1 MNERYRWIG
10 AALCRAF
17 VLVCA
22 AVLVLTA
29 TAALLTRAGMP
40 FAGAYTG
47 GVLIAAVGTLIVSR
61 NGAPRV
67 LLPSPAITAWLV
79 YEEIIAHG
87 IAWQDVLI
95 VSAVTALMGALLMRA
110 ASMGRMIDALPSV
123 IRTGLLLSLALGMLT
138 QAAQAA
144 RILLPSP
151 WALTMGGML
160 SDPLTYFTL
169 VGVLL
174 VLLLYVR
181 QKELALPIGIGI
193 VLLLTWAEGFWEI
206 PAAPF
211 LQPELALP
219 LMAGGQ
225 DTLDVPAAIG
235 LGITLLI
242 ALTVESTA
250 VLATEGWRP
259 PAKPDTPLIRLF
271 AVSGIGSLLAAFPLS
286 IAPISAA
293 LPAAEERRIG
303 GIPATATGTA
313 LLLFLLLPCAP
324 LLAALAEFPA
334 APALTLAVLGLM
346 LLRRALMQLQSAKRL
361 TLCDAAVL
369 AIFVLASYDL
379 RTGLTLALLTW
390 VLLMAAGGAHHAI
403 HRSTIVLTVILILSQ
418 LFPWLP

>member
-1 MNERYRWIG
+1 MNERYGWIG

-47 GVLIAAVGTLIVSR
+47 SVLVGAVGTLIVSR
-61 NGAPRV
+61 NGATRV

-79 YEEIIAHG
+79 YEEIIARG
-87 IAWQDVLI
+87 IAWQDALI
-95 VSAVTALMGALLMRA
+95 VSAVTALIGVLLMRTVF
-110 ASMGRMIDALPSV
+110 MGRMIDGLPPV
-123 IRTGLLLSLALGMLT
+123 IRTGLLLSLALGILT

-169 VGVLL
+169 VGILL
-174 VLLLYVR
+174 VLLLYVQ
-181 QKELALPIGIGI
+181 QKTAALPIGIGI
-193 VLLLTWAEGFWEI
+193 ILLLTWGEGFWEI

-211 LQPELALP
+211 LQPAFVLP
-219 LMAGGQ
+219 METMVG
-225 DTLDVPAAIG
+225 TLDIPAAIG

-250 VLATEGWRP
+250 VLAADVRCVRTADSVLTRV
-259 PAKPDTPLIRLF
+259 F
-271 AVSGIGSLLAAFPLS
+271 AVSGIASLIGAAPLI

-293 LPAAEERRIG
+293 LPAAEERHIG
-303 GIPATATGTA
+303 GIPSTAMWVA
-313 LLLFLLLPCAP
+313 LLLLLLLPCAP

-334 APALTLAVLGLM
+334 APALALTVLGLM
-346 LLRRALMQLQSAKRL
+346 LLRHALVQLRITTSL
-361 TLCDAAVL
+361 TLRDTAVL
-369 AIFVLASYDL
+369 AVFVLTSYDL
-379 RTGLTLALLTW
+379 QTGLTLALLTW
-390 VLLMAAGGAHHAI
+390 VLLTAAGGAHHHI
-403 HRSTIVLTVILILSQ
+403 HRSTAVLTAVLVLSQ
-418 LFPWLP
+418 LFPQLR

>member
-1 MNERYRWIG
+1 MSERYGWIG
-10 AALCRAF
+10 AACVRAF

-47 GVLIAAVGTLIVSR
+47 GVLAAAVGTLIVSR
-61 NGAPRV
+61 NGATRI

-79 YEEIIAHG
+79 YEEIIARG
-87 IAWQDVLI
+87 IAWQDALI
-95 VSAVTALMGALLMRA
+95 VSAVTALIGVLLMRTVF
-110 ASMGRMIDALPSV
+110 MGRMIDGLPPV
-123 IRTGLLLSLALGMLT
+123 IRTGLLLSLALGILT

-169 VGVLL
+169 VGILL
-174 VLLLYVR
+174 VLLLYVQ
-181 QKELALPIGIGI
+181 QKTTALPVGIGI
-193 VLLLTWAEGFWEI
+193 ILLLTWGEGFWEI

-211 LQPELALP
+211 LQPAFVLP
-219 LMAGGQ
+219 METMVG
-225 DTLDVPAAIG
+225 TLDIPAAIG

-250 VLATEGWRP
+250 VLAADVRCVRTADSVLTRV
-259 PAKPDTPLIRLF
+259 F
-271 AVSGIGSLLAAFPLS
+271 AVSGIASLIGAAPLI

-293 LPAAEERRIG
+293 LPAAEERHIG
-303 GIPATATGTA
+303 GIPSTAMWVA
-313 LLLFLLLPCAP
+313 LLLLLLLPCAP

-334 APALTLAVLGLM
+334 APALALTVLGLM
-346 LLRRALMQLQSAKRL
+346 LLRHALVQLRITTSL
-361 TLCDAAVL
+361 TLRDTAVL
-369 AIFVLASYDL
+369 AVFVLTSYDL
-379 RTGLTLALLTW
+379 QMGLTLALLTW
-390 VLLMAAGGAHHAI
+390 VLLTAAGGAHHHI
-403 HRSTIVLTVILILSQ
+403 HRSTAVLTAVLVLSQ
-418 LFPWLP
+418 LFPQLR

>member
-1 MNERYRWIG
+1 MNERYGWIG

-47 GVLIAAVGTLIVSR
+47 GVLAAAVGTLIVSR
-61 NGAPRV
+61 NGATRI

-79 YEEIIAHG
+79 YEEIIARG
-87 IAWQDVLI
+87 IAWQDALI
-95 VSAVTALMGALLMRA
+95 VSAVTALIGVLLMRTVF
-110 ASMGRMIDALPSV
+110 MGRMIDGLPPV

-169 VGVLL
+169 VGILL
-174 VLLLYVR
+174 VLLLYVQ
-181 QKELALPIGIGI
+181 QKTAALPIGIGI
-193 VLLLTWAEGFWEI
+193 ILLLTWGEGFWEI

-211 LQPELALP
+211 LQPALVLP
-219 LMAGGQ
+219 METMVG
-225 DTLDVPAAIG
+225 TLDIPAAIG

-250 VLATEGWRP
+250 VLAADVRCVRTADSVLTRV
-259 PAKPDTPLIRLF
+259 F
-271 AVSGIGSLLAAFPLS
+271 AVSGIASLIGAAPLI

-293 LPAAEERRIG
+293 LPAAEERHIG
-303 GIPATATGTA
+303 GIPSTAMWVA
-313 LLLFLLLPCAP
+313 LLLLLLLPCAP

-334 APALTLAVLGLM
+334 APALALTVLGLM
-346 LLRRALMQLQSAKRL
+346 LLRHALVQLRITTSL
-361 TLCDAAVL
+361 TLRDTAVL
-369 AIFVLASYDL
+369 AVFVLTSYDL
-379 RTGLTLALLTW
+379 QTGLTLALLTW
-390 VLLMAAGGAHHAI
+390 VLLTAAGGAHHHI
-403 HRSTIVLTVILILSQ
+403 HRSTAVLTAVLVLSQ
-418 LFPWLP
+418 LFPQLR

>member
-1 MNERYRWIG
+1 MNERYGWIG

-47 GVLIAAVGTLIVSR
+47 GVLAAAVGTLIVSR
-61 NGAPRV
+61 NGATRI

-79 YEEIIAHG
+79 YEEIIARG
-87 IAWQDVLI
+87 IAWQDALI
-95 VSAVTALMGALLMRA
+95 VSAVTALIGVLLMRTVF
-110 ASMGRMIDALPSV
+110 MGRMIDGLPPV

-169 VGVLL
+169 VGILL
-174 VLLLYVR
+174 VLLLYVQ
-181 QKELALPIGIGI
+181 QKTAALPIGIGI
-193 VLLLTWAEGFWEI
+193 ILLLTWGEGFWEI

-211 LQPELALP
+211 LQPAFVLP
-219 LMAGGQ
+219 METMVG
-225 DTLDVPAAIG
+225 TLDIPAAIG

-250 VLATEGWRP
+250 VLAADVRCVRTADSVLTRV
-259 PAKPDTPLIRLF
+259 F
-271 AVSGIGSLLAAFPLS
+271 AVSGIASLIGAAPLI

-293 LPAAEERRIG
+293 LPAAEERHIG
-303 GIPATATGTA
+303 GIPSTAMWVA
-313 LLLFLLLPCAP
+313 LLLLLLLPCAP

-334 APALTLAVLGLM
+334 APALALTVLGLM
-346 LLRRALMQLQSAKRL
+346 LLRHALVQLRITTSL
-361 TLCDAAVL
+361 TLRDTAVL
-369 AIFVLASYDL
+369 AVFVLTSYDL
-379 RTGLTLALLTW
+379 QTGLTLALLTW
-390 VLLMAAGGAHHAI
+390 VLLTAAGGAHHHI
-403 HRSTIVLTVILILSQ
+403 HRSTAVLTAVLVLSQ
-418 LFPWLP
+418 LFPQLR

>member
-1 MNERYRWIG
+1 MNERYGWIG

-17 VLVCA
+17 VLICA

-29 TAALLTRAGMP
+29 TAALLTRTGMP

-47 GVLIAAVGTLIVSR
+47 SVLVAAVGTLIVSR
-61 NGAPRV
+61 NGATRV

-79 YEEIIAHG
+79 YEEIIARG

-95 VSAVTALMGALLMRA
+95 VSAVTSLIGVLLMRTVF
-110 ASMGRMIDALPSV
+110 MGRMIDGLPPV

-169 VGVLL
+169 VGILL
-174 VLLLYVR
+174 VLLLYVQ
-181 QKELALPIGIGI
+181 QKTAALPIGIGI
-193 VLLLTWAEGFWEI
+193 ILLLTWGEGFWEI

-211 LQPELALP
+211 LQPAFVLP
-219 LMAGGQ
+219 METMVG
-225 DTLDVPAAIG
+225 TLDIPAAIG

-250 VLATEGWRP
+250 VLAADVRCVRTADSVLTRV
-259 PAKPDTPLIRLF
+259 F
-271 AVSGIGSLLAAFPLS
+271 AVSGIASLIGAAPLI

-303 GIPATATGTA
+303 GIPSTAMWVA
-313 LLLFLLLPCAP
+313 LLLLLLLPCAP

-334 APALTLAVLGLM
+334 APALALTVLGLM
-346 LLRRALMQLQSAKRL
+346 LLRHALVQLRITTSL
-361 TLCDAAVL
+361 TLRDTAVL
-369 AIFVLASYDL
+369 AVFVLTSYDL
-379 RTGLTLALLTW
+379 QTGLTLALLTW
-390 VLLMAAGGAHHAI
+390 VLLTAAGGAHHHI
-403 HRSTIVLTVILILSQ
+403 HRSTAVLTAVLVLSQ
-418 LFPWLP
+418 LFPQLR

>member
-1 MNERYRWIG
+1 MNERYGWIG

-47 GVLIAAVGTLIVSR
+47 GVLAAAVGTLIVSR
-61 NGAPRV
+61 NGATRI

-79 YEEIIAHG
+79 YEEIIARG
-87 IAWQDVLI
+87 IAWQDALI
-95 VSAVTALMGALLMRA
+95 VSAVTALIGVLLMRTVF
-110 ASMGRMIDALPSV
+110 MGRMIDGLPPV
-123 IRTGLLLSLALGMLT
+123 IRTGLLLSLALGILT

-169 VGVLL
+169 VGILL
-174 VLLLYVR
+174 VLLLYVQ
-181 QKELALPIGIGI
+181 QKTAALPIGIGI
-193 VLLLTWAEGFWEI
+193 ILLLTWGEGFWEI

-211 LQPELALP
+211 LQPALVLP
-219 LMAGGQ
+219 METMVG
-225 DTLDVPAAIG
+225 TLDIPAAIG

-250 VLATEGWRP
+250 VLAADVRCVRTADSVLTRV
-259 PAKPDTPLIRLF
+259 F
-271 AVSGIGSLLAAFPLS
+271 AVSGIASLIGAAPLI

-293 LPAAEERRIG
+293 LPAAEERHIG
-303 GIPATATGTA
+303 GIPSTAMWVA
-313 LLLFLLLPCAP
+313 LLLLLLLPCAP

-334 APALTLAVLGLM
+334 APALALTVLGLM
-346 LLRRALMQLQSAKRL
+346 LLRHALVQLRITTSL
-361 TLCDAAVL
+361 TLRDTAVL
-369 AIFVLASYDL
+369 AVFVLTSYDL
-379 RTGLTLALLTW
+379 QTGLTLALLTW
-390 VLLMAAGGAHHAI
+390 VLLTAAGGAHHHI
-403 HRSTIVLTVILILSQ
+403 HRSTAVLTAVLVLSQ
-418 LFPWLP
+418 LFPQLR

>member
-1 MNERYRWIG
+1 MSERYGWIG

-47 GVLIAAVGTLIVSR
+47 GVLAAAVGTLIVSR
-61 NGAPRV
+61 NGATRI

-79 YEEIIAHG
+79 YEEIIARG
-87 IAWQDVLI
+87 IAWQDALI
-95 VSAVTALMGALLMRA
+95 VSAVTALIGVLLMRTVF
-110 ASMGRMIDALPSV
+110 MGRMIDGLPPV
-123 IRTGLLLSLALGMLT
+123 IRTGLLLSLALGILT

-169 VGVLL
+169 VGILL
-174 VLLLYVR
+174 VLLLYVQ
-181 QKELALPIGIGI
+181 QKTAALPIGIGI
-193 VLLLTWAEGFWEI
+193 ILLLTWGEGFWEI

-211 LQPELALP
+211 LQPALVLP
-219 LMAGGQ
+219 METMVG
-225 DTLDVPAAIG
+225 TLDIPAAIG

-250 VLATEGWRP
+250 VLAADVRCVRTADSVLTRV
-259 PAKPDTPLIRLF
+259 F
-271 AVSGIGSLLAAFPLS
+271 AVSGIASLIGAAPLI

-293 LPAAEERRIG
+293 LPAAEERHIG
-303 GIPATATGTA
+303 GIPSTAMWVA
-313 LLLFLLLPCAP
+313 LLLLLLLPCAP

-334 APALTLAVLGLM
+334 APALALTVLGLM
-346 LLRRALMQLQSAKRL
+346 LLRHALVQLRITTSL
-361 TLCDAAVL
+361 TLRDTAVL
-369 AIFVLASYDL
+369 AVFVLTSYDL
-379 RTGLTLALLTW
+379 QTGLTLALLTW
-390 VLLMAAGGAHHAI
+390 VLLTAAGGAHHHI
-403 HRSTIVLTVILILSQ
+403 HRSTAVLTAVLVLSQ
-418 LFPWLP
+418 LFPQLR

>member
-47 GVLIAAVGTLIVSR
+47 GVLVAAVGTLIVSR
-61 NGAPRV
+61 NGATRV
-67 LLPSPAITAWLV
+67 LLSSPAITAWLV
-79 YEEIIAHG
+79 YEEIIARG

-95 VSAVTALMGALLMRA
+95 VSAVTSLIGVLLMRA
-110 ASMGRMIDALPSV
+110 ASMERMIDALPPV

-181 QKELALPIGIGI
+181 QKERALPIGIGI

-235 LGITLLI
+235 LGIILLI

-250 VLATEGWRP
+250 VLAAEGARP

-271 AVSGIGSLLAAFPLS
+271 VVSGIGSLLGAFPLS

-303 GIPATATGTA
+303 GIPATAMGTA

-334 APALTLAVLGLM
+334 APVLALAMLGLM
-346 LLRRALMQLQSAKRL
+346 LLRRALVQLHRMERL

-369 AIFVLASYDL
+369 AIFVLATYDL

-390 VLLMAAGGAHHAI
+390 VLLTAASGMYHAI
-403 HRSTIVLTVILILSQ
+403 HRSTIMLAVILVLSQ

>member
-1 MNERYRWIG
+1 MNERYGWIG

-47 GVLIAAVGTLIVSR
+47 GVLAAAVGTLIVSR
-61 NGAPRV
+61 NGATRI

-79 YEEIIAHG
+79 YEEIIARG
-87 IAWQDVLI
+87 IAWQDALI
-95 VSAVTALMGALLMRA
+95 VSAVTALIGVLLMRTVF
-110 ASMGRMIDALPSV
+110 MGRMIDGLPPV
-123 IRTGLLLSLALGMLT
+123 IRTGLLLSLALGILT

-169 VGVLL
+169 VGILL
-174 VLLLYVR
+174 VLLLYVQ
-181 QKELALPIGIGI
+181 QKTAALPVGIGI
-193 VLLLTWAEGFWEI
+193 ILLLTWGEGFWEI

-211 LQPELALP
+211 LQPAFVLP
-219 LMAGGQ
+219 METMVG
-225 DTLDVPAAIG
+225 TLNIPAAIG

-250 VLATEGWRP
+250 VLAADVRCVRIADSVLTRV
-259 PAKPDTPLIRLF
+259 F
-271 AVSGIGSLLAAFPLS
+271 AVSGIASLIGAAPLI

-293 LPAAEERRIG
+293 LPAAEERHIG
-303 GIPATATGTA
+303 GIPSTAMWVA
-313 LLLFLLLPCAP
+313 LLLLLLLPCAP

-334 APALTLAVLGLM
+334 APALALTVLGLM
-346 LLRRALMQLQSAKRL
+346 LLRHALVQLRITTSL
-361 TLCDAAVL
+361 TLRDTAVL
-369 AIFVLASYDL
+369 AVFVLTSYDL
-379 RTGLTLALLTW
+379 QTGLTLALLTW
-390 VLLMAAGGAHHAI
+390 VLLTAAGGAHHHI
-403 HRSTIVLTVILILSQ
+403 HRSTAVLTAVLVLSQ
-418 LFPWLP
+418 LFPQLR

>member
-1 MNERYRWIG
+1 MNERYGWIG

-47 GVLIAAVGTLIVSR
+47 GVLAAAVGTLIVSR
-61 NGAPRV
+61 NGATRI

-79 YEEIIAHG
+79 YEEIIARG
-87 IAWQDVLI
+87 IAWQDALI
-95 VSAVTALMGALLMRA
+95 VSAVTALIGVLLMRTVF
-110 ASMGRMIDALPSV
+110 MGRMIDGLPPV
-123 IRTGLLLSLALGMLT
+123 IRTGLLLSLALGILT

-169 VGVLL
+169 VGILL
-174 VLLLYVR
+174 VLLLYVQ
-181 QKELALPIGIGI
+181 QKTTAPPVGIGI
-193 VLLLTWAEGFWEI
+193 ILLLTWGEGFWEI

-211 LQPELALP
+211 LQPAFVLP
-219 LMAGGQ
+219 METMVG
-225 DTLDVPAAIG
+225 TLDIPAAIG

-250 VLATEGWRP
+250 VLAADVRCVRTADSVLTRV
-259 PAKPDTPLIRLF
+259 F
-271 AVSGIGSLLAAFPLS
+271 AVSGIASLIGAAPLI

-303 GIPATATGTA
+303 GIPSTAMWVA
-313 LLLFLLLPCAP
+313 LLLLLLLPCAP

-334 APALTLAVLGLM
+334 APALALTVLGLM
-346 LLRRALMQLQSAKRL
+346 LLRHALVQLRIMTSL
-361 TLCDAAVL
+361 TLRDTAVL
-369 AIFVLASYDL
+369 AVFVLTSYDL
-379 RTGLTLALLTW
+379 QTGLTLALLTW
-390 VLLMAAGGAHHAI
+390 VLLTAAGGAHHHI
-403 HRSTIVLTVILILSQ
+403 HRSTAVLTAVLVLSQ
-418 LFPWLP
+418 LFPQLR

>member
-1 MNERYRWIG
+1 MNERYGWIG

-47 GVLIAAVGTLIVSR
+47 GVLAAAVGTLIVSR
-61 NGAPRV
+61 NGATRV

-79 YEEIIAHG
+79 YEEIIARG
-87 IAWQDVLI
+87 IAWQDALI
-95 VSAVTALMGALLMRA
+95 VSAVTALIGVLLMRTVF
-110 ASMGRMIDALPSV
+110 MGRMIDGLPPV

-169 VGVLL
+169 VGILL
-174 VLLLYVR
+174 VLLLYVQ
-181 QKELALPIGIGI
+181 QKTAALPIGIGI
-193 VLLLTWAEGFWEI
+193 ILLLTWGEGFWEI

-211 LQPELALP
+211 LQPAFVLP
-219 LMAGGQ
+219 METMVG
-225 DTLDVPAAIG
+225 TLDIPAAIG

-250 VLATEGWRP
+250 VLAADVRCVRTADSVLTRV
-259 PAKPDTPLIRLF
+259 F
-271 AVSGIGSLLAAFPLS
+271 AVSGIASLIGAAPLI

-293 LPAAEERRIG
+293 LPAAKERRIG
-303 GIPATATGTA
+303 GIPSTAMWVA
-313 LLLFLLLPCAP
+313 LLLLLLLPCAP

-334 APALTLAVLGLM
+334 APALALTVLGLM
-346 LLRRALMQLQSAKRL
+346 LLRHALVQLRITTSL
-361 TLCDAAVL
+361 TLRDTAVL
-369 AIFVLASYDL
+369 AVFVLTSYDL
-379 RTGLTLALLTW
+379 QTGLTLALLTW
-390 VLLMAAGGAHHAI
+390 VLLTAAGGAHHHI
-403 HRSTIVLTVILILSQ
+403 HRSTAVLTAVLVLSQ
-418 LFPWLP
+418 LFPQLR

>member
-1 MNERYRWIG
+1 MNERYGWIG

-47 GVLIAAVGTLIVSR
+47 GVLAAAVGTLIVSR
-61 NGAPRV
+61 NGATRI

-79 YEEIIAHG
+79 YEEIIARG
-87 IAWQDVLI
+87 IAWQDALI
-95 VSAVTALMGALLMRA
+95 VSAVTALIGVLLMRTVF
-110 ASMGRMIDALPSV
+110 MGRMIDGLPPV
-123 IRTGLLLSLALGMLT
+123 IRTGLLLSLALGILT

-169 VGVLL
+169 VGILL
-174 VLLLYVR
+174 VLLLYVQ
-181 QKELALPIGIGI
+181 QKTTALPVGIGI
-193 VLLLTWAEGFWEI
+193 ILLLTWGEGFWEI

-211 LQPELALP
+211 LQPAFVLP
-219 LMAGGQ
+219 METMVG
-225 DTLDVPAAIG
+225 TLDIPAAIG

-250 VLATEGWRP
+250 VLAADVRCVRTADSVLTRV
-259 PAKPDTPLIRLF
+259 F
-271 AVSGIGSLLAAFPLS
+271 AVSGIASLIGAAPLI

-303 GIPATATGTA
+303 GIPSTAMWVA
-313 LLLFLLLPCAP
+313 LLLLLLLPCAP

-334 APALTLAVLGLM
+334 APALALTVLGLM
-346 LLRRALMQLQSAKRL
+346 LLRHALVQLRITTSL
-361 TLCDAAVL
+361 TLRDTAVL
-369 AIFVLASYDL
+369 AVFVLTSYDL
-379 RTGLTLALLTW
+379 QTGLTLALLTW
-390 VLLMAAGGAHHAI
+390 VLLTAAGGAHHHI
-403 HRSTIVLTVILILSQ
+403 HRSTAVLTAVLVLSQ
-418 LFPWLP
+418 LFPQLR

>member
-1 MNERYRWIG
+1 MSERYGWIG

-47 GVLIAAVGTLIVSR
+47 GVLVAAVGTLIVSR
-61 NGAPRV
+61 NGATRV

-79 YEEIIAHG
+79 YEEIIARG

-110 ASMGRMIDALPSV
+110 ASMGRMIDALPPV

-242 ALTVESTA
+242 ALTVESVA
-250 VLATEGWRP
+250 VLSAEGARP
-259 PAKPDTPLIRLF
+259 PANPDTPLARLF
-271 AVSGIGSLLAAFPLS
+271 VVSGIGSLLGASPLS

-293 LPAAEERRIG
+293 LPAAEERRIS
-303 GIPATATGTA
+303 GIPSTAIGTA

-334 APALTLAVLGLM
+334 APALSLAMLGLM
-346 LLRRALMQLQSAKRL
+346 LLRRALVQLQRAKRL

-390 VLLMAAGGAHHAI
+390 VLLMTAGGTHHAI

>member
-1 MNERYRWIG
+1 MNERYGWIG

-29 TAALLTRAGMP
+29 TAALLTRAGRP

-47 GVLIAAVGTLIVSR
+47 GVLVAAVGTLIVSR
-61 NGAPRV
+61 NGATRV

-79 YEEIIAHG
+79 YEEIIARG

-95 VSAVTALMGALLMRA
+95 VSAVTAFIGVLLMRA
-110 ASMGRMIDALPSV
+110 ASMERMIDALPPV

-169 VGVLL
+169 VGTLL

-193 VLLLTWAEGFWEI
+193 VLLLTWGEGFWEI

-211 LQPELALP
+211 WQPELALP

-225 DTLDVPAAIG
+225 DTLDAPAAIG

-242 ALTVESTA
+242 ALTVESAA
-250 VLATEGWRP
+250 VLSAEGARP
-259 PAKPDTPLIRLF
+259 LANPGTPLARLF
-271 AVSGIGSLLAAFPLS
+271 VVSGIGSLLGAFPLS

-293 LPAAEERRIG
+293 LPAAEERRIS
-303 GIPATATGTA
+303 GIPSTAIGTA

-334 APALTLAVLGLM
+334 APALSLAMLGLM
-346 LLRRALMQLQSAKRL
+346 LLRRALVQLQRAKLL

-390 VLLMAAGGAHHAI
+390 VLLMAAGGTHYSI

>member
-1 MNERYRWIG
+1 MNERYGWIG

-47 GVLIAAVGTLIVSR
+47 GVLAAAVGTLIVSR
-61 NGAPRV
+61 NGATRI

-79 YEEIIAHG
+79 YEEIIARG
-87 IAWQDVLI
+87 IAWQDALI
-95 VSAVTALMGALLMRA
+95 VSAVTALIGVLLMRTVF
-110 ASMGRMIDALPSV
+110 MGRMIDGLPPV

-169 VGVLL
+169 VGILL
-174 VLLLYVR
+174 VLLLYVQ
-181 QKELALPIGIGI
+181 QKTTALPVGIGI
-193 VLLLTWAEGFWEI
+193 ILLLTWGEGFWEI

-211 LQPELALP
+211 LPPALVLP
-219 LMAGGQ
+219 METMVG
-225 DTLDVPAAIG
+225 TLDIPAAIG

-250 VLATEGWRP
+250 VLAADVRCVRTADSVLTRV
-259 PAKPDTPLIRLF
+259 F
-271 AVSGIGSLLAAFPLS
+271 AVSGIASLIGAAPLI

-303 GIPATATGTA
+303 GIPSTAMWVA
-313 LLLFLLLPCAP
+313 LLLLLLLPCAP

-334 APALTLAVLGLM
+334 APALALTVLGLM
-346 LLRRALMQLQSAKRL
+346 LLRHALVQLRITTSL
-361 TLCDAAVL
+361 TLRDTAVL
-369 AIFVLASYDL
+369 AVFVLTSYDL
-379 RTGLTLALLTW
+379 QTGLTLALLTW
-390 VLLMAAGGAHHAI
+390 VLLTAAGGAHHHI
-403 HRSTIVLTVILILSQ
+403 HRSTAVLTAVLVLSQ
-418 LFPWLP
+418 LFPQLR

>member
-1 MNERYRWIG
+1 MNERYGWIG

-47 GVLIAAVGTLIVSR
+47 GVLAAAVGTLIVSR
-61 NGAPRV
+61 NGATRI

-79 YEEIIAHG
+79 YEEIIARG
-87 IAWQDVLI
+87 IAWQDTLI
-95 VSAVTALMGALLMRA
+95 VSAVTALIGVLLMRTVF
-110 ASMGRMIDALPSV
+110 MGRMIDGLPPV
-123 IRTGLLLSLALGMLT
+123 IRTGLLLSLALGILT

-169 VGVLL
+169 VGILL
-174 VLLLYVR
+174 VLLLYVQ
-181 QKELALPIGIGI
+181 QKTAALPIGIGI
-193 VLLLTWAEGFWEI
+193 ILLLTWGEGFWEI

-211 LQPELALP
+211 LQPAFVLP
-219 LMAGGQ
+219 METMVG
-225 DTLDVPAAIG
+225 TLDIPAAIG

-250 VLATEGWRP
+250 VLAADVRCVRTADSVLTRV
-259 PAKPDTPLIRLF
+259 F
-271 AVSGIGSLLAAFPLS
+271 AVSGIASLIGAAPLI

-293 LPAAEERRIG
+293 LPAAEERHIG
-303 GIPATATGTA
+303 GIPSTAMWVA
-313 LLLFLLLPCAP
+313 LLLLLLLPCAP

-334 APALTLAVLGLM
+334 APALALTVLGLM
-346 LLRRALMQLQSAKRL
+346 LLRHALVQLRITTSL
-361 TLCDAAVL
+361 TLRDTAVL
-369 AIFVLASYDL
+369 AVFVLTSYDL
-379 RTGLTLALLTW
+379 QTGLTLALLTW
-390 VLLMAAGGAHHAI
+390 VLLTAAGGAHHHI
-403 HRSTIVLTVILILSQ
+403 HRSTAVLTAVLVLSQ
-418 LFPWLP
+418 LFPQLR

>member
-1 MNERYRWIG
+1 MNERYGWIG

-47 GVLIAAVGTLIVSR
+47 GVLAAAVGTLIVSR
-61 NGAPRV
+61 NGATRI

-79 YEEIIAHG
+79 YEEIIARG
-87 IAWQDVLI
+87 IAWQDALI
-95 VSAVTALMGALLMRA
+95 VSAVTALIGVLLMRTVF
-110 ASMGRMIDALPSV
+110 MGRMIDGLPPV
-123 IRTGLLLSLALGMLT
+123 IRTGLLLSLALGILT

-169 VGVLL
+169 VGILL
-174 VLLLYVR
+174 VLLLYVQ
-181 QKELALPIGIGI
+181 QKTTALPVGIGI
-193 VLLLTWAEGFWEI
+193 ILLLTWGEGFWEI

-211 LQPELALP
+211 LQPAFVLP
-219 LMAGGQ
+219 METMVG
-225 DTLDVPAAIG
+225 TLDIPAAIG

-242 ALTVESTA
+242 ALTVESAA
-250 VLATEGWRP
+250 VLSAEGERP
-259 PAKPDTPLIRLF
+259 PANPDVPLARLF
-271 AVSGIGSLLAAFPLS
+271 AISGIGSLLGAFPLS

-303 GIPATATGTA
+303 GIPATAMGTA

-334 APALTLAVLGLM
+334 APALALAMLGLI
-346 LLRRALMQLQSAKRL
+346 LLQRALVQLQSAKRL

-369 AIFVLASYDL
+369 AVFVLASYDL

>member
-1 MNERYRWIG
+1 MNERYGWIG

-47 GVLIAAVGTLIVSR
+47 GVLAAAVGTLIVSR
-61 NGAPRV
+61 NGATRV

-79 YEEIIAHG
+79 YEEIIARG
-87 IAWQDVLI
+87 IAWQDALI
-95 VSAVTALMGALLMRA
+95 VSAVTALIGVLLMRTVF
-110 ASMGRMIDALPSV
+110 MGRMIDGLPPV
-123 IRTGLLLSLALGMLT
+123 IRTGLLLSLALGILT

-169 VGVLL
+169 VGILL

-193 VLLLTWAEGFWEI
+193 ILLLTWGEGFWEI

-211 LQPELALP
+211 LQPAFVLP
-219 LMAGGQ
+219 METMVG
-225 DTLDVPAAIG
+225 TLDIPAAIG

-250 VLATEGWRP
+250 VLAADVRCVRTADSVLTRV
-259 PAKPDTPLIRLF
+259 F
-271 AVSGIGSLLAAFPLS
+271 AVSGIASLIGAAPLI

-293 LPAAEERRIG
+293 LPAAEERHIG
-303 GIPATATGTA
+303 GIPSTAMWVA
-313 LLLFLLLPCAP
+313 LLLLLLLPCAP

-334 APALTLAVLGLM
+334 APALALTVLGLM
-346 LLRRALMQLQSAKRL
+346 LLRHALVQLRITTSL
-361 TLCDAAVL
+361 TLRDTAVL
-369 AIFVLASYDL
+369 AVFVLTSYDL
-379 RTGLTLALLTW
+379 QTGLTLALLTW
-390 VLLMAAGGAHHAI
+390 VLLTAAGGAHHHI
-403 HRSTIVLTVILILSQ
+403 HRSTAVLTAVLVLSQ
-418 LFPWLP
+418 LFPQLR

>member
-1 MNERYRWIG
+1 MSERYGWIG

-29 TAALLTRAGMP
+29 AAALLTRAGMP

-47 GVLIAAVGTLIVSR
+47 GVLVAAVGTLIVSR
-61 NGAPRV
+61 NGATRV

-95 VSAVTALMGALLMRA
+95 VSAVTAFIGVLLMRA
-110 ASMGRMIDALPSV
+110 ASMGRMIGVLPPV

-242 ALTVESTA
+242 ALTVESAA
-250 VLATEGWRP
+250 VLSAEGARP
-259 PAKPDTPLIRLF
+259 PANPDTPLARLF
-271 AVSGIGSLLAAFPLS
+271 AVNGIGSLLGAFPLS

-293 LPAAEERRIG
+293 LPAAEERRIS
-303 GIPATATGTA
+303 GIPSTAIGTA

-334 APALTLAVLGLM
+334 APALSLAMLGLM
-346 LLRRALMQLQSAKRL
+346 LLRHALVQLQRAKLL

-390 VLLMAAGGAHHAI
+390 VLLMAAGGTHHAI

>member
-1 MNERYRWIG
+1 MNERYGWIG

-29 TAALLTRAGMP
+29 TAALLTRTGMP

-47 GVLIAAVGTLIVSR
+47 GVLAAAVGTLIVSR
-61 NGAPRV
+61 NSAPRV

-79 YEEIIAHG
+79 YEEIIARG

-95 VSAVTALMGALLMRA
+95 VSAVTSLIGVLLMRA
-110 ASMGRMIDALPSV
+110 AFMGRMIDGLPPV

-169 VGVLL
+169 VGILL
-174 VLLLYVR
+174 VLLLYVQ
-181 QKELALPIGIGI
+181 QKTAALPIGIGI
-193 VLLLTWAEGFWEI
+193 ILLLTWGEGFWEI

-211 LQPELALP
+211 LQPAFVLP
-219 LMAGGQ
+219 METMVG
-225 DTLDVPAAIG
+225 TLDIPAAIG

-250 VLATEGWRP
+250 VLAADVRCVRTADSVLTRV
-259 PAKPDTPLIRLF
+259 F
-271 AVSGIGSLLAAFPLS
+271 AVSGIASLIGAAPLI

-303 GIPATATGTA
+303 GIPSTAMWVA
-313 LLLFLLLPCAP
+313 LLLLLLLPCAP

-334 APALTLAVLGLM
+334 APALALTVLGLM
-346 LLRRALMQLQSAKRL
+346 LLRHALVQLRITTSL
-361 TLCDAAVL
+361 TLRDTAVL
-369 AIFVLASYDL
+369 AVFVLTSYDL
-379 RTGLTLALLTW
+379 QTGLTLALLTW
-390 VLLMAAGGAHHAI
+390 VLLTAAGGAHHHI
-403 HRSTIVLTVILILSQ
+403 HRSTAVLTAVLVLSQ
-418 LFPWLP
+418 LFPQLR

>member
-1 MNERYRWIG
+1 MNERYGWIG

-47 GVLIAAVGTLIVSR
+47 SVLVAAVGTLIVSR
-61 NGAPRV
+61 NGATRV

-79 YEEIIAHG
+79 YEEIIARG
-87 IAWQDVLI
+87 IAWQDALAV
-95 VSAVTALMGALLMRA
+95 VAVTALIGVLLMRA
-110 ASMGRMIDALPSV
+110 AYMDRVIAALPPV
-123 IRTGLLLSLALGMLT
+123 IRTGLLLSLALGILT

-169 VGVLL
+169 VGILL
-174 VLLLYVR
+174 VLLLYVQ
-181 QKELALPIGIGI
+181 QKTTALPVGIGI
-193 VLLLTWAEGFWEI
+193 ILLLTWGEGFWEI

-211 LQPELALP
+211 LQPAFVLP
-219 LMAGGQ
+219 METMVG
-225 DTLDVPAAIG
+225 TLDIPAAIG

-250 VLATEGWRP
+250 VLAADVRCVRTADSVLTRV
-259 PAKPDTPLIRLF
+259 F
-271 AVSGIGSLLAAFPLS
+271 AVSGIASLIGAAPLI

-293 LPAAEERRIG
+293 LPAAEERHIG
-303 GIPATATGTA
+303 GIPSTAMWVA

-334 APALTLAVLGLM
+334 APALALAMLGLI
-346 LLRRALMQLQSAKRL
+346 LLQRALVQLQSAKRL

-369 AIFVLASYDL
+369 AVFVLASYDL

-403 HRSTIVLTVILILSQ
+403 HRSTAVLTAVLVLSQ
-418 LFPWLP
+418 LFPQLR

>member
-29 TAALLTRAGMP
+29 TSTLLTRAGMP

-47 GVLIAAVGTLIVSR
+47 GVLVAAVGTLIVSH
-61 NGAPRV
+61 NGATRV

-79 YEEIIAHG
+79 YEEIIARG

-95 VSAVTALMGALLMRA
+95 VSAVTAFMGALLMRA
-110 ASMGRMIDALPSV
+110 ASMGRMIDALPPV

-181 QKELALPIGIGI
+181 QKERALPIGIGI

-242 ALTVESTA
+242 ALTVESAA
-250 VLATEGWRP
+250 VLSAEGARP
-259 PAKPDTPLIRLF
+259 PANPDTPLARLF
-271 AVSGIGSLLAAFPLS
+271 AVSGIGSLLGAFPLS
-286 IAPISAA
+286 ITPISAA
-293 LPAAEERRIG
+293 LPAAEERRIS
-303 GIPATATGTA
+303 GIPSTAIGTA

-361 TLCDAAVL
+361 TLCDVTVL

-390 VLLMAAGGAHHAI
+390 VLLMTAGGTHHAI

>member
-1 MNERYRWIG
+1 MNERYGWIG

-47 GVLIAAVGTLIVSR
+47 GVLAAAVGTLIVSR
-61 NGAPRV
+61 NGATRI

-79 YEEIIAHG
+79 YEEIIARG
-87 IAWQDVLI
+87 IAWQDALI
-95 VSAVTALMGALLMRA
+95 VSAVTALIGVLLMRTVF
-110 ASMGRMIDALPSV
+110 MGRMIDGLPPV

-169 VGVLL
+169 VGILL
-174 VLLLYVR
+174 VLLLYVQ
-181 QKELALPIGIGI
+181 QKTAALPIGLGI
-193 VLLLTWAEGFWEI
+193 ILLLTWGEGFWEI

-211 LQPELALP
+211 LQPAFVLP
-219 LMAGGQ
+219 METMVG
-225 DTLDVPAAIG
+225 TLDIPAAIG

-250 VLATEGWRP
+250 VLAADVRCVRTADSVLTRV
-259 PAKPDTPLIRLF
+259 F
-271 AVSGIGSLLAAFPLS
+271 AVSGIASLIGAAPLI

-293 LPAAEERRIG
+293 LPAAEERHIG
-303 GIPATATGTA
+303 GIPSTAMWVA
-313 LLLFLLLPCAP
+313 LLLLLLLPCAP

-334 APALTLAVLGLM
+334 APALALTVLGLM
-346 LLRRALMQLQSAKRL
+346 LLRHALVQLRITTSL
-361 TLCDAAVL
+361 TLRDTAVL
-369 AIFVLASYDL
+369 AVFVLTSYDL
-379 RTGLTLALLTW
+379 QTGLTLALLTW
-390 VLLMAAGGAHHAI
+390 VLLTAAGGAHHHI
-403 HRSTIVLTVILILSQ
+403 HRSTAVLTAVLVLSQ
-418 LFPWLP
+418 LFPQLR

>member
-1 MNERYRWIG
+1 MNERYGWIG

-47 GVLIAAVGTLIVSR
+47 GVLAAAVGTLIVSR
-61 NGAPRV
+61 NGATRI

-79 YEEIIAHG
+79 YEEIIARG
-87 IAWQDVLI
+87 IAWQDALI
-95 VSAVTALMGALLMRA
+95 VSAVTALIGVLLMRTVF
-110 ASMGRMIDALPSV
+110 MGRMIDGLPPV
-123 IRTGLLLSLALGMLT
+123 IRTGLLLSLALGILT

-169 VGVLL
+169 VGILL
-174 VLLLYVR
+174 VLLLYVQ
-181 QKELALPIGIGI
+181 QKTTALPVGIGI
-193 VLLLTWAEGFWEI
+193 ILLLTWGEGFWEI

-211 LQPELALP
+211 LQPAFVLP
-219 LMAGGQ
+219 METMVG
-225 DTLDVPAAIG
+225 TLNIPADIG

-250 VLATEGWRP
+250 VLAADVRCVRIADSVLTRV
-259 PAKPDTPLIRLF
+259 F
-271 AVSGIGSLLAAFPLS
+271 AVSGIASLIGAAPLI

-293 LPAAEERRIG
+293 LPAAEERHIG
-303 GIPATATGTA
+303 GIPSTAMWVA
-313 LLLFLLLPCAP
+313 LLLLLLLPCAP

-334 APALTLAVLGLM
+334 APALALTVLGLM
-346 LLRRALMQLQSAKRL
+346 LLRHALVQLRITTSL
-361 TLCDAAVL
+361 TLRDTAVL
-369 AIFVLASYDL
+369 AVFVLTSYDL
-379 RTGLTLALLTW
+379 QTGLTLALLTW
-390 VLLMAAGGAHHAI
+390 VLLTAAGGAHHHI
-403 HRSTIVLTVILILSQ
+403 HRSTAVLTAVLVLSQ
-418 LFPWLP
+418 LFPQLR

>member
-1 MNERYRWIG
+1 MSERYGWIG

-47 GVLIAAVGTLIVSR
+47 GVLVAAVGTLIVSR
-61 NGAPRV
+61 NGATRV

-79 YEEIIAHG
+79 YEEIIARG

-95 VSAVTALMGALLMRA
+95 VSAVTAFMGALLMRA
-110 ASMGRMIDALPSV
+110 ASMGRMIDALPPV
-123 IRTGLLLSLALGMLT
+123 IRTGFLLSLALGMLT

-174 VLLLYVR
+174 VLLLYVQ

-242 ALTVESTA
+242 ALTVESAA
-250 VLATEGWRP
+250 VLSAEGARP
-259 PAKPDTPLIRLF
+259 PTKAGTPLIRLF
-271 AVSGIGSLLAAFPLS
+271 AVSGIGSLLGAFPLS

-303 GIPATATGTA
+303 GIPATAMGTA

-334 APALTLAVLGLM
+334 APVLALAMLGLM
-346 LLRRALMQLQSAKRL
+346 LLRRALVQLHRMERL

-369 AIFVLASYDL
+369 AIFVLATYDL

-390 VLLMAAGGAHHAI
+390 VLLTAASGMYHAI
-403 HRSTIVLTVILILSQ
+403 HRSTIMLAVILVLSQ

>member
-1 MNERYRWIG
+1 MSERYGWIG

-47 GVLIAAVGTLIVSR
+47 GVLVAAVGTLIVSR
-61 NGAPRV
+61 NGATRV

-79 YEEIIAHG
+79 YEEIIARG

-110 ASMGRMIDALPSV
+110 ASMGRMIDALPPV

-174 VLLLYVR
+174 VLLLYVQ

-242 ALTVESTA
+242 ALTVESAA
-250 VLATEGWRP
+250 VLSAEGARP
-259 PAKPDTPLIRLF
+259 PANPDTPLARLCV
-271 AVSGIGSLLAAFPLS
+271 VSGIGSLIGAFPLS

-293 LPAAEERRIG
+293 LPAAEERRTS
-303 GIPATATGTA
+303 GIPSTAIGTA

-324 LLAALAEFPA
+324 LLAALAESPA
-334 APALTLAVLGLM
+334 APALALAVLGLM
-346 LLRRALMQLQSAKRL
+346 LLRHALVQLQRAKRL

-390 VLLMAAGGAHHAI
+390 VLLMTAGRTHHAI

>member
-1 MNERYRWIG
+1 MNERYGWIG

-40 FAGAYTG
+40 FAGAYTSS
-47 GVLIAAVGTLIVSR
+47 VLVAAVGTLIVSR
-61 NGAPRV
+61 NGATRV

-79 YEEIIAHG
+79 YEEIIARG
-87 IAWQDVLI
+87 IAWQDALI
-95 VSAVTALMGALLMRA
+95 VSAVTALIGVLLMRTVF
-110 ASMGRMIDALPSV
+110 MGRMIDGLPPV
-123 IRTGLLLSLALGMLT
+123 IRTGLLLSLALGILT

-169 VGVLL
+169 VGILL
-174 VLLLYVR
+174 VLLLYVQ
-181 QKELALPIGIGI
+181 QKTAALPIGIGI
-193 VLLLTWAEGFWEI
+193 ILLLTWGEGFWEI

-211 LQPELALP
+211 LQPAFVLP
-219 LMAGGQ
+219 METMVG
-225 DTLDVPAAIG
+225 TLDIPAAIG

-250 VLATEGWRP
+250 VLAADVRCVRTADSVLTRV
-259 PAKPDTPLIRLF
+259 F
-271 AVSGIGSLLAAFPLS
+271 AVSGIASLIGAAPLI

-293 LPAAEERRIG
+293 LPAAEERHIG
-303 GIPATATGTA
+303 GIPSTAMWVA
-313 LLLFLLLPCAP
+313 LLLLLLLPCAP

-334 APALTLAVLGLM
+334 APALALTVLGLM
-346 LLRRALMQLQSAKRL
+346 LLRHALVQLRITTSL
-361 TLCDAAVL
+361 TLRDTAVL
-369 AIFVLASYDL
+369 AVFVLTSYDL
-379 RTGLTLALLTW
+379 QTGLTLALLTW
-390 VLLMAAGGAHHAI
+390 VLLTAAGGAHHHI
-403 HRSTIVLTVILILSQ
+403 HRSTAVLTAVLVLSQ
-418 LFPWLP
+418 LFPQLR

>member
-1 MNERYRWIG
+1 MSERYGWIG

-47 GVLIAAVGTLIVSR
+47 GVLVAAVGMLIVSR
-61 NGAPRV
+61 NGATRV

-79 YEEIIAHG
+79 YEEIIARG
-87 IAWQDVLI
+87 IAWQDALI
-95 VSAVTALMGALLMRA
+95 VSAVTALIGVLLMRTVF
-110 ASMGRMIDALPSV
+110 MGRMIDGLPPV
-123 IRTGLLLSLALGMLT
+123 IRTGLLLSLALGILT

-169 VGVLL
+169 VGILL
-174 VLLLYVR
+174 VLLLYVQ
-181 QKELALPIGIGI
+181 QKTTALPVGIGI
-193 VLLLTWAEGFWEI
+193 ILLLTWGEGFWEI

-211 LQPELALP
+211 LQPAFVLP
-219 LMAGGQ
+219 METMVG
-225 DTLDVPAAIG
+225 TLNIPADIG

-250 VLATEGWRP
+250 VLAADVRCVRIADSVLTRV
-259 PAKPDTPLIRLF
+259 F
-271 AVSGIGSLLAAFPLS
+271 AVSGIASLIGAAPLI

-293 LPAAEERRIG
+293 LPAAEERHIG
-303 GIPATATGTA
+303 GIPSTAMWVA
-313 LLLFLLLPCAP
+313 LLLLLLLPCAP

-334 APALTLAVLGLM
+334 APALALTVLGLM
-346 LLRRALMQLQSAKRL
+346 LLRHALVQLRITTSL
-361 TLCDAAVL
+361 TLRDTAVL
-369 AIFVLASYDL
+369 AVFVLTSYDL
-379 RTGLTLALLTW
+379 QTGLTLALLTW
-390 VLLMAAGGAHHAI
+390 VLLTAAGGAHHHI
-403 HRSTIVLTVILILSQ
+403 HRSTAVLTAVLVLSQ
-418 LFPWLP
+418 LFPQLR

>member
-1 MNERYRWIG
+1 MNERYGWIG

-17 VLVCA
+17 VLICA

-47 GVLIAAVGTLIVSR
+47 SVLVAAVGTLIVSR
-61 NGAPRV
+61 NGATRI

-79 YEEIIAHG
+79 YEEIIARG
-87 IAWQDVLI
+87 IAWQDALI
-95 VSAVTALMGALLMRA
+95 VSAVTALIGVLLMRTVF
-110 ASMGRMIDALPSV
+110 MGRMIDGLPPV

-169 VGVLL
+169 VGILL
-174 VLLLYVR
+174 VLLLYVQ
-181 QKELALPIGIGI
+181 QKTAALPIGLGI
-193 VLLLTWAEGFWEI
+193 ILLLTWGEGFWEI

-211 LQPELALP
+211 LQPAFVLP
-219 LMAGGQ
+219 METMVG
-225 DTLDVPAAIG
+225 TLDIPAAIG

-250 VLATEGWRP
+250 VLAADVRCVRTADSVLTRV
-259 PAKPDTPLIRLF
+259 F
-271 AVSGIGSLLAAFPLS
+271 AVSGIASLIGAAPLI

-293 LPAAEERRIG
+293 LPAAEERHIG
-303 GIPATATGTA
+303 GIPSTAMWVA
-313 LLLFLLLPCAP
+313 LLLLLLLPCAP

-334 APALTLAVLGLM
+334 APALALTVLGLM
-346 LLRRALMQLQSAKRL
+346 LLRHALVQLRITTSL
-361 TLCDAAVL
+361 TLRDTAVL
-369 AIFVLASYDL
+369 AVFVLTSYDL
-379 RTGLTLALLTW
+379 QTGLTLALLTW
-390 VLLMAAGGAHHAI
+390 VLLTAAGGAHHHI
-403 HRSTIVLTVILILSQ
+403 HRSTAVLTAVLVLSQ
-418 LFPWLP
+418 LFPQLR

>member
-1 MNERYRWIG
+1 MNERYGWIG

-47 GVLIAAVGTLIVSR
+47 GVLAAAVGTLIVSR
-61 NGAPRV
+61 NGATRI

-79 YEEIIAHG
+79 YEEIIARG
-87 IAWQDVLI
+87 IAWQDALI
-95 VSAVTALMGALLMRA
+95 VSAVTALIGVLLMRTVF
-110 ASMGRMIDALPSV
+110 MGRMIDGLPPV
-123 IRTGLLLSLALGMLT
+123 IRTGLLLSLALGILT

-169 VGVLL
+169 VGILL
-174 VLLLYVR
+174 VLLLYVQ
-181 QKELALPIGIGI
+181 QKTTALPVGIGI
-193 VLLLTWAEGFWEI
+193 ILLLTWGEGFWEI

-211 LQPELALP
+211 LQPALVLP
-219 LMAGGQ
+219 METMVG
-225 DTLDVPAAIG
+225 TLDIPAAIG

-250 VLATEGWRP
+250 VLAADVRCVRTADSVLTRV
-259 PAKPDTPLIRLF
+259 F
-271 AVSGIGSLLAAFPLS
+271 AVSGIASLIGAAPLI

-293 LPAAEERRIG
+293 LPAAEERHIG
-303 GIPATATGTA
+303 GIPSTAMWVA
-313 LLLFLLLPCAP
+313 LLLLLLLPCAP

-334 APALTLAVLGLM
+334 APALALTVLGLM
-346 LLRRALMQLQSAKRL
+346 LLRHALVQLRITTSL
-361 TLCDAAVL
+361 TLRDTAVL
-369 AIFVLASYDL
+369 AVFVLTSYDL
-379 RTGLTLALLTW
+379 QTGLTLALLTW
-390 VLLMAAGGAHHAI
+390 VLLTAAGGAHHHI
-403 HRSTIVLTVILILSQ
+403 HRSTAVLTAVLVLSQ
-418 LFPWLP
+418 LFPQLR

>member
-1 MNERYRWIG
+1 MNERYGWIG

-47 GVLIAAVGTLIVSR
+47 GVLAAAVGTLIVSR
-61 NGAPRV
+61 NGATRI

-79 YEEIIAHG
+79 YEEIIARG
-87 IAWQDVLI
+87 IAWQDALI
-95 VSAVTALMGALLMRA
+95 VSAVTALIGVLLMRTVF
-110 ASMGRMIDALPSV
+110 MGRMIDGLPPV
-123 IRTGLLLSLALGMLT
+123 IRTGLLLSLALGILT

-169 VGVLL
+169 VGILL
-174 VLLLYVR
+174 VLLLYVQ
-181 QKELALPIGIGI
+181 QKTAALPIGIGI
-193 VLLLTWAEGFWEI
+193 ILLLTWGEGFWEI

-211 LQPELALP
+211 LQPAFVLP
-219 LMAGGQ
+219 METMVG
-225 DTLDVPAAIG
+225 TLDIPAAIG

-250 VLATEGWRP
+250 VLAADVRCVRTADSVLTRV
-259 PAKPDTPLIRLF
+259 F
-271 AVSGIGSLLAAFPLS
+271 AVSGIASLIGAAPLI

-293 LPAAEERRIG
+293 LPAAEERHIG
-303 GIPATATGTA
+303 GIPSTAMWVA
-313 LLLFLLLPCAP
+313 LLLLLLLPCAP

-334 APALTLAVLGLM
+334 APALALTVLGLM
-346 LLRRALMQLQSAKRL
+346 LLRHALVQLRITTSL
-361 TLCDAAVL
+361 TLRDTAVL
-369 AIFVLASYDL
+369 AVFVLTSYDL
-379 RTGLTLALLTW
+379 QTGLTLALLTW
-390 VLLMAAGGAHHAI
+390 VLLTAAGGAHHHI
-403 HRSTIVLTVILILSQ
+403 HRSTAVLTAVLVLSQ
-418 LFPWLP
+418 LFPQLR

>member
-1 MNERYRWIG
+1 MSERYGWIG

-47 GVLIAAVGTLIVSR
+47 GVLVAAVGMLIVSR
-61 NGAPRV
+61 NGATRV

-79 YEEIIAHG
+79 YEEIIARG

-95 VSAVTALMGALLMRA
+95 VSAVTAFIGVLLMRA
-110 ASMGRMIDALPSV
+110 ASMERMIDALPPV

-193 VLLLTWAEGFWEI
+193 VLLLTRVEGFWEI

-242 ALTVESTA
+242 ALTVESAA
-250 VLATEGWRP
+250 VLSAEGARP
-259 PAKPDTPLIRLF
+259 PTKAGTPLIRLF
-271 AVSGIGSLLAAFPLS
+271 AVSGIGSLLGAFPLS

-303 GIPATATGTA
+303 GIPATAMGTA

-334 APALTLAVLGLM
+334 APVLALAMLGLM
-346 LLRRALMQLQSAKRL
+346 LLRRALVQLHRMERL

-369 AIFVLASYDL
+369 AIFVLATYDL

-390 VLLMAAGGAHHAI
+390 VLLTAASGMYHAI
-403 HRSTIVLTVILILSQ
+403 HRSTIMLAVILVLSQ

>member
-1 MNERYRWIG
+1 MNERYGWIG

-17 VLVCA
+17 VLICA

-47 GVLIAAVGTLIVSR
+47 SVLVAAVGTLIVSR
-61 NGAPRV
+61 NGATRV

-79 YEEIIAHG
+79 YEEIIARG
-87 IAWQDVLI
+87 IAWQDALI
-95 VSAVTALMGALLMRA
+95 VSAVTALIGVLLMRTVF
-110 ASMGRMIDALPSV
+110 MGRMIDGLPPV

-169 VGVLL
+169 VGILL
-174 VLLLYVR
+174 VLLLYVQ
-181 QKELALPIGIGI
+181 QKTAALPIGIGI
-193 VLLLTWAEGFWEI
+193 ILLLTWGEGFWEI

-211 LQPELALP
+211 LQPAFVLP
-219 LMAGGQ
+219 METMVG
-225 DTLDVPAAIG
+225 TLDIPAAIG

-250 VLATEGWRP
+250 VLAADVRCVRTADSVLTRV
-259 PAKPDTPLIRLF
+259 F
-271 AVSGIGSLLAAFPLS
+271 AVSGIASIIGAAPLI

-293 LPAAEERRIG
+293 LPTAEERRIG
-303 GIPATATGTA
+303 GIPSTAMWVA
-313 LLLFLLLPCAP
+313 LLLLLLLPCAP

-334 APALTLAVLGLM
+334 APALALTVLGLM
-346 LLRRALMQLQSAKRL
+346 LLRHALVQLRITTSL
-361 TLCDAAVL
+361 TLRDTAVL
-369 AIFVLASYDL
+369 AVFVLTSYDL
-379 RTGLTLALLTW
+379 QTGLTLALLTW
-390 VLLMAAGGAHHAI
+390 VLLTAAGGAHHHI
-403 HRSTIVLTVILILSQ
+403 HRSTAVLTAVLVLSQ
-418 LFPWLP
+418 LFPQLR

>member
-1 MNERYRWIG
+1 MNERYGWIG

-47 GVLIAAVGTLIVSR
+47 SVLVAAVGTLIVSR
-61 NGAPRV
+61 NGATRV

-79 YEEIIAHG
+79 YEEIIARG
-87 IAWQDVLI
+87 IAWQDALI
-95 VSAVTALMGALLMRA
+95 VSAVTALIGVLLMRTVF
-110 ASMGRMIDALPSV
+110 MGRMIDGLPPV

-169 VGVLL
+169 VGILL
-174 VLLLYVR
+174 VLLLYVQ
-181 QKELALPIGIGI
+181 QKTTALPVGIGI
-193 VLLLTWAEGFWEI
+193 ILLLTWGEGFWEI

-211 LQPELALP
+211 LQPAFVLP
-219 LMAGGQ
+219 METMVG
-225 DTLDVPAAIG
+225 TLDIPAAIG

-250 VLATEGWRP
+250 VLAADVRCVRTADSVLTRV
-259 PAKPDTPLIRLF
+259 F
-271 AVSGIGSLLAAFPLS
+271 AVSGIASLIGAAPLI

-293 LPAAEERRIG
+293 LPAAEERHIG
-303 GIPATATGTA
+303 GIPSTAMWVA
-313 LLLFLLLPCAP
+313 LLLLLLLPCAP

-334 APALTLAVLGLM
+334 APALALTVLGLM
-346 LLRRALMQLQSAKRL
+346 LLRHALVQLRITTSL
-361 TLCDAAVL
+361 TLRDTAVL
-369 AIFVLASYDL
+369 AVFVLTSYDL
-379 RTGLTLALLTW
+379 QTGLTLALLTW
-390 VLLMAAGGAHHAI
+390 VLLTAAGGAHHHI
-403 HRSTIVLTVILILSQ
+403 HRSTAVLTAVLVLSQ
-418 LFPWLP
+418 LFPQLR

>member
-1 MNERYRWIG
+1 MNERYGWIG

-47 GVLIAAVGTLIVSR
+47 GVLAAAVGTLIVSR
-61 NGAPRV
+61 NGATRV

-79 YEEIIAHG
+79 YEEIIARG
-87 IAWQDVLI
+87 IAWQDALI
-95 VSAVTALMGALLMRA
+95 VSAVTALIGVLLMRTVF
-110 ASMGRMIDALPSV
+110 MGRMIDGLPPV

-169 VGVLL
+169 VGILL
-174 VLLLYVR
+174 VLLLYVQ
-181 QKELALPIGIGI
+181 QKTAALPIGIGI
-193 VLLLTWAEGFWEI
+193 ILLLTWGEGFWEI

-211 LQPELALP
+211 LQPAFVLP
-219 LMAGGQ
+219 METMVG
-225 DTLDVPAAIG
+225 TLDIPAAIG

-250 VLATEGWRP
+250 VLAADVRCVRTADSVLTRV
-259 PAKPDTPLIRLF
+259 F
-271 AVSGIGSLLAAFPLS
+271 AVSGIASLIGAAPLI

-293 LPAAEERRIG
+293 LPAAEERHIG
-303 GIPATATGTA
+303 GIPSTAMWVA
-313 LLLFLLLPCAP
+313 LLLLLLLPCAP

-334 APALTLAVLGLM
+334 APALALTVLGLM
-346 LLRRALMQLQSAKRL
+346 LLRHALVQLRITTSL
-361 TLCDAAVL
+361 TLRDTAVL
-369 AIFVLASYDL
+369 AVFVLTSYDL
-379 RTGLTLALLTW
+379 QTGLTLALLTW
-390 VLLMAAGGAHHAI
+390 VLLTAAGGAHHHI
-403 HRSTIVLTVILILSQ
+403 HRSTAVLTAVLVLSQ
-418 LFPWLP
+418 LFPQLR

>member
-1 MNERYRWIG
+1 MNERYGWIG

-47 GVLIAAVGTLIVSR
+47 SVLVAAVGTLIVSR
-61 NGAPRV
+61 NGATRV

-79 YEEIIAHG
+79 YEEIIARG
-87 IAWQDVLI
+87 IAWQDALI
-95 VSAVTALMGALLMRA
+95 VSAVTALIGVLLMRTVF
-110 ASMGRMIDALPSV
+110 MGRMIDGLPPV
-123 IRTGLLLSLALGMLT
+123 IRTGLLLSLALGILT

-169 VGVLL
+169 VGILL
-174 VLLLYVR
+174 VLLLYVQ
-181 QKELALPIGIGI
+181 QKTTALPVGIGI
-193 VLLLTWAEGFWEI
+193 ILLLTWGEGFWEI

-211 LQPELALP
+211 LQPAFVLP
-219 LMAGGQ
+219 METMVG
-225 DTLDVPAAIG
+225 TLDIPAAIG

-250 VLATEGWRP
+250 VLAADVRCVRTADSVLTRV
-259 PAKPDTPLIRLF
+259 F
-271 AVSGIGSLLAAFPLS
+271 AVSGIASLIGAAPLI

-303 GIPATATGTA
+303 GIPSTAMWVA
-313 LLLFLLLPCAP
+313 LLLLLLLPCAP

-334 APALTLAVLGLM
+334 APALALTVLGLM
-346 LLRRALMQLQSAKRL
+346 LLRHALVQLRITTSL
-361 TLCDAAVL
+361 TLRDTAVL
-369 AIFVLASYDL
+369 AVFVLTSYDL
-379 RTGLTLALLTW
+379 QTGLTLALLTW
-390 VLLMAAGGAHHAI
+390 VLLTAAGGAHHHI
-403 HRSTIVLTVILILSQ
+403 HRSTAVLTAVLVLSQ
-418 LFPWLP
+418 LFPQLR